1 MLVIFDCDGV
11 LIDSEIVAA
20 RHTANALTT
29 AGFPITADDLIV
41 RFAGLT
47 DEEMFRRLEAE
58 SDRRLPE
65 DFAKACAEEV
75 DRLLGAVEIVPGA
88 EDVLDRLE
96 GPRAVCSNSSSAR
109 LKVSLEAVGLWD
121 RLMPD
126 IFSAREVG
134 DGTPKPSPNVYLHAA
149 ATTGNAPAETIV
161 IEDSVH
167 GVIGAKAAGMR
178 VIGFI
183 GASHSWPGH
192 GEALMEAGAETV
204 VRRLVGV
211 LPVIA
216 ALREWQG
223 LPD

>member
-20 RHTANALTT
+20 RHTAAALTA
-29 AGFPITADDLIV
+29 AGYPITADDLIV

-58 SDRRLPE
+58 SGRRLPE
-65 DFAKACAEEV
+65 DFARACAEEV
-75 DRLLGAVEIVPGA
+75 DRLLGG
-88 EDVLDRLE
+88 LE

-134 DGTPKPSPNVYLHAA
+134 DGMPKPSPNVYLYAA
-149 ATTGNAPAETIV
+149 AATGNAPADTIV

-167 GVIGAKAAGMR
+167 GVIGARAAGMR

-183 GASHSWPGH
+183 GATHSWPGH

-211 LPVIA
+211 LPVIE
-216 ALREWQG
+216 ALREWDG